1 MNLWFRDSY
10 TIIEIINCHNRMDR
24 KEPYMGDRDK
34 MRRNMDQ
41 MPLKDF
47 PLAMAYV
54 PWQEWERTCDVEEG
68 FQRGT
73 IFPSLYKPFTC
84 YKFAK

>member
-1 MNLWFRDSY
+1 MNLWFQSSY

-54 PWQEWERTCDVEEG
+54 PWQHMTNIYESLEEAYR
-68 FQRGT
+68 RGT
-73 IFPSLYKPFTC
+73 IFPELDKPFKGRREC
-84 YKFAK
+84 